1 MMMNQTLTRLRS
13 LRLTG
18 MADALAQQL
27 EQPGTYDSLSFVERL
42 ALLTEQEETE
52 RNNKRLARLLRAA
65 RFKLAARV
73 DDIDYEHPRGLKK
86 VQIATLSSEDWLN
99 RHRNLLIT
107 GPCGSGKS
115 YLACALGHWA
125 CIQGYSVRYYRLSRL
140 LEELSLAHGDG
151 SYSRQL
157 KQLAKVDLLILDD
170 WGLEPLTQQ
179 QRNDLLEVMDDRHE
193 QSSTLVTSQL
203 PTRQWHGS
211 IGDETL
217 ADAILDRLMHNAH
230 RITLKGESMRKKLGK
245 LETLEHLD

>member
-1 MMMNQTLTRLRS
+1 MMNQTLTRLRS

-65 RFKLAARV
+65 RFKLTARV

-115 YLACALGHWA
+115 YLACALGHRA
-125 CIQGYSVRYYRLSRL
+125 
-140 LEELSLAHGDG
+140 
-151 SYSRQL
+151 
-157 KQLAKVDLLILDD
+157 
-170 WGLEPLTQQ
+170 
-179 QRNDLLEVMDDRHE
+179 
-193 QSSTLVTSQL
+193 
-203 PTRQWHGS
+203 
-211 IGDETL
+211 
-217 ADAILDRLMHNAH
+217 
-230 RITLKGESMRKKLGK
+230 
-245 LETLEHLD
+245 